1 MTSRRIKWLSLILAA
16 VMTLSFSGCSKG
28 TGDDSS
34 SESSDVSGSEDD
46 KIKEHKIGYIF
57 RESAETD
64 SFASQ
69 LLEQSIRASNRSGMD
84 ICYIENVSLTDFE
97 NAVKKLSDAGCTD
110 IVACSPAYANL
121 VQSVAQKYL
130 DLSFTSFGDLN
141 GGFNISGYAEL
152 PYQGAYVAGF
162 AAEFNSPA
170 KKIGV
175 VVDPGLYGAVATVNA
190 VELGAQLNPDGGATV
205 YAAAAELDGEIENAV
220 DALLEKGCDVIVCYT
235 NSKHSADYC
244 EAKGVKFIGCLD
256 YSDSESEYSNM
267 LMYFYCLRDSYFLA
281 QFKAMKMGTW
291 ELSTYLGDI
300 SNGIVQI
307 SPVTESV
314 AKDGTQ
320 KLTDALVPHL
330 TDGSAK
336 VFKGPLKDTAGNV
349 KYLETDTMT
358 DREVENMSWYVQG
371 VEVIGNFREPQ
382 TNIPPNDLEIK
393 E

>member
-1 MTSRRIKWLSLILAA
+1 MTSRRIKWLSVILAA
-16 VMTLSFSGCSKG
+16 VMALSFSGCSNG
-28 TGDDSS
+28 SDDS
-34 SESSDVSGSEDD
+34 SESSDVSGSEEQ
-46 KIKEHKIGYIF
+46 IKEHKIGYIF
-57 RESAETD
+57 RESADTD
-64 SFASQ
+64 SIASQ
-69 LLEQSIRASNRSGMD
+69 LLQQSVRASNRSGTD
-84 ICYIENVSLTDFE
+84 ICYIENVSLIDFE
-97 NAVKKLSDAGCTD
+97 KAVKKLSDAGCTD

-130 DLSFTSFGDLN
+130 DLNFTSFGDLN
-141 GGFNISGYAEL
+141 GAFNISGYAEL

-162 AAEFNSPA
+162 AAEFNSVA

-175 VVDPGLYGAVATVNA
+175 VVDPGLYCAVATVNA

-220 DALLEKGCDVIVCYT
+220 DALLGKGCDVIVCYT
-235 NSKHSADYC
+235 NSEHSADYC
-244 EAKGVKFIGCLD
+244 EAKGVKFVGCLD
-256 YSDSESEYSNM
+256 YRERENEYSHM

-281 QFKAMKMGTW
+281 QFKSMKMGTW

-307 SPVTESV
+307 SPVKENV

-320 KLTDALVPHL
+320 KLIDALVPHL
-330 TDGSAK
+330 TDGSAQ
-336 VFKGPLKDTAGNV
+336 VFRGPLKDTAGNV
-349 KYLETDTMT
+349 KYLGTDVMT
-358 DREVENMSWYVQG
+358 DRQIEEMDWYVKG

-382 TNIPPNDLEIK
+382 TDLPTNDLEIK